1 MLYAFGFGRVGVV
14 AGDLYFVDPTA
25 EPGQEGPEQGVRL
38 EVRVLEPGA
47 LRGSIYSARPIAVER
62 PIWRADLLESVA
74 RPGSLDRA
82 HHHPRFHG
90 WEPGRRHFVDEMSD
104 DPVAF
109 VGKQLSDL
117 DALLDTAG
125 VPRDDVEASDADE
138 LRNSVPEIVHAVQ
151 RLLDRVR
158 AAFFKRIPTGELNRF
173 FEQVL
178 DSQRMAATGELG
190 AGGGSAG
197 LMTTWPGRQGA
208 ARIGGEPWPRGLR
221 IVRSCLGG
229 PPRGSAGGWRR
240 GGMVPYFVKA

>member
-25 EPGQEGPEQGVRL
+25 EAGQEGPEQGVRL

-62 PIWRADLLESVA
+62 PIWRADLLESVS

-138 LRNSVPEIVHAVQ
+138 LRNAVPEIVDAVQ

-158 AAFFKRIPTGELNRF
+158 AGELARPGDPTS
-173 FEQVL
+173 ETV
-178 DSQRMAATGELG
+178 R
-190 AGGGSAG
+190 AGW
-197 LMTTWPGRQGA
+197 L
-208 ARIGGEPWPRGLR
+208 
-221 IVRSCLGG
+221 
-229 PPRGSAGGWRR
+229 
-240 GGMVPYFVKA
+240 